1 MTSGNVFPRFSRPG
15 GFGGEMMSC
24 RDVAFDGGFVAK
36 GDTEQDS
43 LQPAAEHARA
53 VHNLNEITPGIA
65 EKGKSTIQADAAR
78 ISTKQTRG
86 AFVAPLSSSFISHHT
101 PSARLS
107 QWFPDNARYD
117 VIVTGRNQLDVPI
130 WDAR

>member
-1 MTSGNVFPRFSRPG
+1 MSNNHSGVVCGWKISAKPWWSTPGTAGRLARSALQRMGPARTVDGPLLAPRMTSGNVFPRFSRPG

-24 RDVAFDGGFVAK
+24 RDVDFDGGFVAK

-65 EKGKSTIQADAAR
+65 EKGKSTIQADAA
-78 ISTKQTRG
+78 
-86 AFVAPLSSSFISHHT
+86 
-101 PSARLS
+101 
-107 QWFPDNARYD
+107 
-117 VIVTGRNQLDVPI
+117 
-130 WDAR
+130 